1 MIYKIAGILYI
12 TITLFNTFTIIFRE
26 GIYLPIAYK
35 DNKKKFCKAI
45 ILLVIYLLFSPII
58 FSILELNEDKKNK
71 EK

>member
-26 GIYLPIAYK
+26 VTYFPNVYK
-35 DNKKKFCKAI
+35 DNKKNFCKAI

-58 FSILELNEDKKNK
+58 FSILELNE